1 MIYVNAKF
9 LTKIITGVERYATEI
24 SYALKK
30 IDPSILFLVPNYN
43 GEKNFVSG
51 LNIKYITPFKEYL
64 WEQLTLPFYLKKKRN
79 PLLINLTNTAPIF
92 YKNQILV
99 IHDLAFLHEPNWYTK
114 RAAFSF
120 KLLVS
125 QSIKASKKIITVSNF
140 TKQEVIKY
148 FKIPSEMIEVIP
160 GAIPSYISQYEEKNF
175 ENKYGKYIL
184 TVSSIEPRKNIL
196 NLVTAFLRLNDPNI
210 KLIVVGKSNQR
221 VFNTVNY
228 DFTQN
233 KNIILTGYI
242 SDEELVGLYKNARL
256 FAYLSYYEGFGF
268 PPLEA
273 ISCGCPTLVSNT
285 SSLPEVCG
293 DLAEYCN
300 PDDIDSITSK
310 IELILNRNK
319 KNNKESIELLKQKF
333 DWQRSAK
340 MILDL
345 IHDIR

>member
-9 LTKIITGVERYATEI
+9 LTKSITGVERYATEI

-30 IDPSILFLVPNYN
+30 IDSSILFLIPNQKAETIIYQKFN
-43 GEKNFVSG
+43 TKC
-51 LNIKYITPFKEYL
+51 IAPFKEYF

-79 PLLINLTNTAPIF
+79 PLLINLTNTAPIL

-99 IHDLAFLHEPNWYTK
+99 IHDLAFLHEPKWYTK
-114 RAAFSF
+114 KAKIVFSF
-120 KLLVS
+120 LVRQAAKVS
-125 QSIKASKKIITVSNF
+125 PKIVTVSNF

-148 FKIPSEMIEVIP
+148 LKIPSERITVIP
-160 GAIPSYISQYEEKNF
+160 GAVPSYISLYEKENF
-175 ENKYGKYIL
+175 DNKYGEYIL

-196 NLVTAFLRLNDPNI
+196 NLVAAFLRLNNPSI
-210 KLIVVGKSNQR
+210 KLVVVGKANSR
-221 VFNTVNY
+221 VFNTINY
-228 DFTQN
+228 DFAQN

-273 ISCGCPTLVSNT
+273 IYCGCPALVSNT
-285 SSLPEVCG
+285 TSLPEICG

-300 PDDIDSITSK
+300 PDDVDGIASK
-310 IELILNRNK
+310 MELILSRNK
-319 KNNKESIELLKQKF
+319 RNNKEGIRLLKQKF
-333 DWQRSAK
+333 DWQRSAE

-345 IHDIR
+345 ANDVQ